1 MKATHRSRRTASDG
15 RSRATEG
22 GCSALYNRVYAPYAN
37 RSKLGPFSGTD
48 RLRRVYVDKSHTFSS
63 QGDQASA
70 RPQKVERTLVPRRT
84 HAPRRTRA
92 GCAVG
97 TGLAARGRRSRPP
110 NVRHASDAQAPSLFG
125 MLVRGDQCVASSAS
139 LKVVETRR
147 KRCYAAPRRAVSR
160 LQVRQTM
167 AAGSR

>member
-1 MKATHRSRRTASDG
+1 MFARERPKAAVALCTTECMHRMLIGAKSDHFRAPIACGAS
-15 RSRATEG
+15 T
-22 GCSALYNRVYAPYAN
+22 
-37 RSKLGPFSGTD
+37 
-48 RLRRVYVDKSHTFSS
+48 DKSHTFSS

-97 TGLAARGRRSRPP
+97 TGLGARGRRSRPP

-125 MLVRGDQCVASSAS
+125 MLVRGDQCGASSAS